1 MEHYCYKIQGWFTY
15 PNFYR
20 SAVNQAKDGFHFVE
34 IGSWKG
40 CSATFMGVEIFN
52 SKKTIRFDC
61 VDTWEGSVEHKSD
74 KTSPFYE
81 PLLEQKDALYNLFLT
96 NIEPLRNI
104 ITPRRL
110 PSVEAA
116 TLYGDETLNL
126 VFIDAAHDAKNVR
139 DDINAWLP
147 KVKRGGII
155 SGHDIHDKDLQNVV
169 QDILGEYTSTEED
182 VWFVKKK

>member
-1 MEHYCYKIQGWFTY
+1 MIF
-15 PNFYR
+15 
-20 SAVNQAKDGFHFVE
+20 SA
-34 IGSWKG
+34 
-40 CSATFMGVEIFN
+40 
-52 SKKTIRFDC
+52 R
-61 VDTWEGSVEHKSD
+61 
-74 KTSPFYE
+74 
-81 PLLEQKDALYNLFLT
+81 LYNLFLT